1 MSEQA
6 EFILKVDG
14 LKKHFPVKK
23 GVFKSTVGFV
33 HAVNGVSLRI
43 RPGESLGL
51 VGESGCG
58 KTTLGK
64 CVIFL
69 ERPTEGKVVFD
80 GVDLG
85 RLDDKAL
92 RLIRPRFQMIF
103 QDPYSTLNPRISVE
117 SMLTEPIKLYE
128 NLTPGQRRTKVHELL
143 KTVGLGPEHASRY
156 PHEFSGGQRQ
166 RLAVARAL
174 ALNPSLIVCDEPVSA
189 LDVSIQAQI
198 LNLLDKL
205 KDEFGFSYLFISHD
219 IGVVE
224 HVADR
229 IAVMYLGKIVELAKD
244 TDLCQNPLHPYTK
257 ALMAAIPIPKSGAGN
272 RIHVPLSGDVPSP
285 LKLPSGCFFHPRCRE
300 VKDECRTRVPA
311 MTTLADGRQ
320 VACHLF
326 DSHKAER
333 TRRSEWVPTKL

>member
-1 MSEQA
+1 MDMSAQIEP
-6 EFILKVDG
+6 ILAVTD
-14 LKKHFPVKK
+14 LKKYFPVKK
-23 GVFKSTVGFV
+23 GVFKKTVGRV
-33 HAVNGVSLRI
+33 HAVNGVSFKI
-43 RPGESLGL
+43 KPGESLGL

-69 ERPTEGKVVFD
+69 NRPTSGQVVFD
-80 GVDLG
+80 GVRLNE
-85 RLDDKAL
+85 LDDQGL
-92 RLIRPRFQMIF
+92 NRIRPRFQMIF
-103 QDPYSTLNPRISVE
+103 QDPYSTLNPRMSVE
-117 SMLTEPIKLYE
+117 SMLMEPVKLYDDRS
-128 NLTPGQRRTKVHELL
+128 PGLRRERVRELL
-143 KTVGLGPEHASRY
+143 DIVGLRPEHASRY

-198 LNLLDKL
+198 LNLFDKL
-205 KDEFGFSYLFISHD
+205 KEDFGFSYLFISHD

-244 TDLCQNPLHPYTK
+244 TDLCQNPKHPYTQ
-257 ALMAAIPIPKSGAGN
+257 ALMAAIPLPKAGAKKNRSGLLG
-272 RIHVPLSGDVPSP
+272 GDVPNP
-285 LKLPSGCFFHPRCRE
+285 IHLPSGCFFHPRCAFAQPRCKEEAPVLRQLQDDRE
-300 VKDECRTRVPA
+300 
-311 MTTLADGRQ
+311 

-326 DSHKAER
+326 D
-333 TRRSEWVPTKL
+333 

>member
-1 MSEQA
+1 MDMSPQTEP
-6 EFILKVDG
+6 ILAVAD
-14 LKKHFPVKK
+14 LKKYFPVKK
-23 GVFKSTVGFV
+23 GIFKKTVGCV
-33 HAVNGVSLRI
+33 HAVNGVSFKI
-43 RPGESLGL
+43 QPGESLGL

-69 ERPTEGKVVFD
+69 NRPTAGQVDFD
-80 GVDLG
+80 GVRLNE
-85 RLDDKAL
+85 LDDQSLK
-92 RLIRPRFQMIF
+92 RIRPRFQMIF
-103 QDPYSTLNPRISVE
+103 QDPYSTLNPRMSVE
-117 SMLTEPIKLYE
+117 SMLAEPVKLCD
-128 NLTPGQRRTKVHELL
+128 NLSSGRRRERVRELL
-143 KTVGLGPEHASRY
+143 DIVGLRPEHASRY

-198 LNLLDKL
+198 LNLFDKL

-244 TDLCQNPLHPYTK
+244 TDLCQNPKHPYTQ
-257 ALMAAIPIPKSGAGN
+257 ALMAAIPLPKAGAKKN
-272 RIHVPLSGDVPSP
+272 RSSLLGGDVPSAIH
-285 LKLPSGCFFHPRCRE
+285 LPSGCFFHPRCAFAEPRCKEEAPVLRQTQDDRE
-300 VKDECRTRVPA
+300 
-311 MTTLADGRQ
+311 

-326 DSHKAER
+326 D
-333 TRRSEWVPTKL
+333 

>member
-1 MSEQA
+1 MSQQA

-23 GVFKSTVGFV
+23 GVFKSTAGFV
-33 HAVNGVSLRI
+33 HAVNGVSFRI

-69 ERPTEGKVVFD
+69 ERPTEGRVVFD
-80 GVDLG
+80 GIDLG
-85 RLDDKAL
+85 QLGDKDL
-92 RLIRPRFQMIF
+92 RNIRPRFQMIF

-117 SMLTEPIKLYE
+117 SMLAEPLRLYQD
-128 NLTPGQRRTKVHELL
+128 LTPGQRRIRVRELL
-143 KTVGLGPEHASRY
+143 ETVGLLPEHASRY

-205 KDEFGFSYLFISHD
+205 KDEIGFSYLFISHD

-229 IAVMYLGKIVELAKD
+229 IAVMYLGKIVELADD
-244 TDLCQNPLHPYTK
+244 TDLCQKPHHPYTK
-257 ALMAAIPIPKSGAGN
+257 ALMAAIPMPKSGAGN
-272 RIHVPLSGDVPSP
+272 RLHNPLSGDVPSP
-285 LKLPSGCFFHPRCRE
+285 LKLPSGCFFHPRCPE
-300 VKDECRTRVPA
+300 VRSECRKLAPA
-311 MTTLADGRQ
+311 MTALADGRH

-326 DSHKAER
+326 KS
-333 TRRSEWVPTKL
+333 SENP

>member
-1 MSEQA
+1 MSAHNEY
-6 EFILKVDG
+6 ILAVTD
-14 LKKHFPVKK
+14 LKKYFPVRKGIFKK
-23 GVFKSTVGFV
+23 TAGSV
-33 HAVNGVSLRI
+33 HAVNGVSFKI

-64 CVIFL
+64 CVTFL
-69 ERPTEGKVVFD
+69 NRPTAGQVDFD
-80 GVDLG
+80 GI
-85 RLDDKAL
+85 RLNELDSQGLK
-92 RLIRPRFQMIF
+92 RIRPQFQMIF
-103 QDPYSTLNPRISVE
+103 QDPYSTLNPRMSVE
-117 SMLTEPIKLYE
+117 SMLAEPVKLYE
-128 NLTPGQRRTKVHELL
+128 NRNPAQRRERVRELL
-143 KTVGLGPEHASRY
+143 DIVGLRPEHASRY

-198 LNLLDKL
+198 LNLLDNL
-205 KDEFGFSYLFISHD
+205 KEEFGFSYLFISHD

-244 TDLCQNPLHPYTK
+244 TDLCQNPKHPYTQ
-257 ALMAAIPIPKSGAGN
+257 ALMAAIPLPKAGAKKN
-272 RIHVPLSGDVPSP
+272 RSRLLGGDVPSP
-285 LKLPSGCFFHPRCRE
+285 IHLPSGCFFHPRCAFAKLRCKEEMPVLRQLQDDRE
-300 VKDECRTRVPA
+300 
-311 MTTLADGRQ
+311 

-326 DSHKAER
+326 D
-333 TRRSEWVPTKL
+333 

>member
-1 MSEQA
+1 MDMSAQTEP
-6 EFILKVDG
+6 ILAVTD
-14 LKKHFPVKK
+14 LKKYFPVKK
-23 GVFKSTVGFV
+23 GVFKKTVGRV
-33 HAVNGVSLRI
+33 HAVNGVSFKI
-43 RPGESLGL
+43 KPGESLGL

-69 ERPTEGKVVFD
+69 NRPTSGQVVFD
-80 GVDLG
+80 GVRLNE
-85 RLDDKAL
+85 LDDQGL
-92 RLIRPRFQMIF
+92 NRIRPRFQMIF
-103 QDPYSTLNPRISVE
+103 QDPYSTLNPRMSVE
-117 SMLTEPIKLYE
+117 SMLMEPVKLYDDRS
-128 NLTPGQRRTKVHELL
+128 PGLRRGRVRELL
-143 KTVGLGPEHASRY
+143 DIVGLRPEHASRY

-198 LNLLDKL
+198 LNLFDKL
-205 KDEFGFSYLFISHD
+205 KEDFGFSYLFISHD

-244 TDLCQNPLHPYTK
+244 TDLCRNPKHPYTQ
-257 ALMAAIPIPKSGAGN
+257 ALMAAIPLPKAGAKKN
-272 RIHVPLSGDVPSP
+272 RSSLLGGDVPNP
-285 LKLPSGCFFHPRCRE
+285 IYLPSGCFFHPRCAFAKPCCKEETPVLRQLQDDRE
-300 VKDECRTRVPA
+300 
-311 MTTLADGRQ
+311 

-326 DSHKAER
+326 D
-333 TRRSEWVPTKL
+333 

>member
-1 MSEQA
+1 MSQKN
-6 EFILKVDG
+6 EFILKVEG

-23 GVFKSTVGFV
+23 GVFKSTAGFV
-33 HAVNGVSLRI
+33 HAVNGVSLKI

-64 CVIFL
+64 CVIYL
-69 ERPTEGKVVFD
+69 ERPTEGQVVFD

-85 RLDDKAL
+85 RLDDKEL
-92 RLIRPRFQMIF
+92 RRIRPRFQMIF
-103 QDPYSTLNPRISVE
+103 QDPYSTLNPRISVQ
-117 SMLTEPIKLYE
+117 SMLAEPIRLYE
-128 NLTPGQRRTKVHELL
+128 NLTPDQRRGKVRDLL
-143 KTVGLGPEHASRY
+143 ETVGLRPEHASRY

-189 LDVSIQAQI
+189 LDVSIQAQV

-205 KDEFGFSYLFISHD
+205 KNEFGFSYLFISHD

-229 IAVMYLGKIVELAKD
+229 IAVMYLGKIVETAKD
-244 TDLCQNPLHPYTK
+244 TDLCQNPHHPYTK

-272 RIHVPLSGDVPSP
+272 RIHNPLAGDVPSP
-285 LKLPSGCFFHPRCRE
+285 LKLPSGCFFHPRCPE
-300 VKDECRTRVPA
+300 VMDECRKIAPT
-311 MTTLADGRQ
+311 MTTLAGDRQ

-326 DSHKAER
+326 ES
-333 TRRSEWVPTKL
+333 

>member
-1 MSEQA
+1 MDMSTPDQH
-6 EFILKVDG
+6 ILAVTD
-14 LKKHFPVKK
+14 LKKYFPVKK
-23 GVFKSTVGFV
+23 GIFKKTVGHV
-33 HAVNGVSLRI
+33 HAVNGVSFKI

-64 CVIFL
+64 CVTFL
-69 ERPTEGKVVFD
+69 IRPTAGQVIFD
-80 GVDLG
+80 GVTLNE
-85 RLDDKAL
+85 LDSQSLK
-92 RLIRPRFQMIF
+92 RIRPQFQMIF
-103 QDPYSTLNPRISVE
+103 QDPYSTLNPRMSVE
-117 SMLTEPIKLYE
+117 SMLAEPVKLYD
-128 NLTPGQRRTKVHELL
+128 NRSPAQRRDRVRELL
-143 KTVGLGPEHASRY
+143 DIVGLRPEHASRY

-205 KDEFGFSYLFISHD
+205 KEEFGFSYLFISHD

-244 TDLCQNPLHPYTK
+244 TDLCQNPKHPYTQ
-257 ALMAAIPIPKSGAGN
+257 ALMAAIPLPKAGAKKNGSGILA
-272 RIHVPLSGDVPSP
+272 GDVPSP
-285 LKLPSGCFFHPRCRE
+285 IHLPSGCFFHPRCAFAEPRCKEEAPVSRHLQDDRE
-300 VKDECRTRVPA
+300 
-311 MTTLADGRQ
+311 

-326 DSHKAER
+326 E
-333 TRRSEWVPTKL
+333 